1 MGSALIDLKHML
13 SSRGV
18 ACTGPCRADVHTH
31 TPPHHVTLIALEEL
45 WRALVYS
52 DHHYLTGSVRGRV
65 LLYTLD
71 TVVLEYTCPSWVYD
85 AYMRNEDGK

>member
-18 ACTGPCRADVHTH
+18 ACTGPCRPDHTH
-31 TPPHHVTLIALEEL
+31 PSPHYVTHIALEEM
-45 WRALVYS
+45 WRALVYT
-52 DHHYLTGSVRGRV
+52 DHHYLTGSVRGSV
-65 LLYTLD
+65 IPYTLH
-71 TVVLEYTCPSWVYD
+71 TAVMEYTCPPSVYD